1 MPARHLFAILIAFLS
16 CVGLESGMGQ
26 VQAPETAVVSA
37 SVAGSI
43 ASGNLSPVTVIL
55 KARHR
60 ILWRISMVIQRS
72 LPRME
77 VFTLA
82 MLLRGNI
89 ASSPAKDGLY
99 GEYGYRPHSPP
110 GKTLQIKSADCIRDL
125 SIELFPDPKAICG
138 RIVNENG
145 SPVEANVEVYSLYN
159 SWAQLEQ
166 PVKRTDSEGYFIFP
180 VDDRDDGDHFVRAD
194 GVWYPS
200 TTEFAKAVPLKPGTQ
215 SDNGCRAT
223 HNSCA
228 RTATSAS
235 PRRSRAS

>member
-55 KARHR
+55 REARHR

-89 ASSPAKDGLY
+89 AS
-99 GEYGYRPHSPP
+99 
-110 GKTLQIKSADCIRDL
+110 
-125 SIELFPDPKAICG
+125 
-138 RIVNENG
+138 
-145 SPVEANVEVYSLYN
+145 
-159 SWAQLEQ
+159 
-166 PVKRTDSEGYFIFP
+166 
-180 VDDRDDGDHFVRAD
+180 
-194 GVWYPS
+194 
-200 TTEFAKAVPLKPGTQ
+200 
-215 SDNGCRAT
+215 
-223 HNSCA
+223 
-228 RTATSAS
+228 
-235 PRRSRAS
+235 